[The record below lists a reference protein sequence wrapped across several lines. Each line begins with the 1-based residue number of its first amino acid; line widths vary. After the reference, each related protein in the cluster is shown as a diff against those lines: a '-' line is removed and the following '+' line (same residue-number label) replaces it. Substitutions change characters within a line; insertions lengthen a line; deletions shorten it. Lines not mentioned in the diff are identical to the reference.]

1 MFKEIIRILC
11 GSFIW
16 NILRFRLRINSK
28 KVVIILVG
36 ENRKLDYY
44 AMHHLKD
51 YMERKCVD
59 HAIIL
64 LDDRKTY
71 KMVKKVVPAVN
82 LKIYRYSKDK
92 MERLYNYYSFYKFS
106 ERVVFTYTDYPRD
119 NQLGKALRE
128 TTINE
133 EDAVCLGLYHLRTV
147 PAINMEKIGR
157 QDYV

>member
-1 MFKEIIRILC
+1 MFKETIRILY

-16 NILRFRLRINSK
+16 NILRLRLRINSK

-44 AMHHLKD
+44 AMLHLKD

-59 HAIIL
+59 HTIIL
-64 LDDRKTY
+64 LDDKKIY
-71 KMVKKVVPAVN
+71 KMVKKVASAVD
-82 LKIYRYSKDK
+82 LKIYCYSKDK
-92 MERLYNYYSFYKFS
+92 IKKLYNYYSFHKFS
-106 ERVVFTYTDYPRD
+106 ERVVFTYTDQPKD
-119 NQLGKALRE
+119 NQLGRVLRE

-133 EDAVCLGLYHLRTV
+133 EEAVCLGLYHLRTV
-147 PAINMEKIGR
+147 PAINIEKIGR